1 MTAARSGSGQAP
13 DPVTLSSRDDATV
26 GGLAKSAR
34 AATPDEGNEDMEMET
49 AMDTTLEASLRAA
62 VRAEVEPLFSELR
75 RFVDRRIAELSAEV
89 DAHVQLSDMTEER
102 LSRELARVHD
112 TVAGL
117 VAVPAVQTRNSGIE
131 LEAVVQATEAA
142 ANTILE
148 AAEEIQAWIDSGN
161 ADPAALPNLTSKVNA
176 IFEACSF
183 QDVTGQRIR
192 RAIQHLQQVETVL
205 EQFLPDGA
213 VSDAPPKVEVK
224 ALIST
229 LPAGTKATNDLAQAD
244 IDALLNG

>member
-1 MTAARSGSGQAP
+1 
-13 DPVTLSSRDDATV
+13 
-26 GGLAKSAR
+26 
-34 AATPDEGNEDMEMET
+34 
-49 AMDTTLEASLRAA
+49 MDTTLETTLRTA
-62 VRAEVEPLFSELR
+62 VRSELEPLFSDLR

-89 DAHVQLSDMTEER
+89 DAHVQLSDMTEEK
-102 LSRELARVHD
+102 LSRELQRVHD

-117 VAVPAVQTRNSGIE
+117 VSVPAAQTRNSGIE

-161 ADPAALPNLTSKVNA
+161 VDTTALSNLTNKVNA
-176 IFEACSF
+176 IFEACIF

-205 EQFLPDGA
+205 EQFLPEETA
-213 VSDAPPKVEVK
+213 ANAPPKVEVR

-229 LPAGTKATNDLAQAD
+229 VPVATPNAADLAQAD

>member
-1 MTAARSGSGQAP
+1 MP
-13 DPVTLSSRDDATV
+13 
-26 GGLAKSAR
+26 R
-34 AATPDEGNEDMEMET
+34 AWPEGAVITMQQTEQ
-49 AMDTTLEASLRAA
+49 AMDTMLETSLRAA
-62 VRAEVEPLFSELR
+62 VRAEFEPLFSDLR
-75 RFVDRRIAELSAEV
+75 RFVDRRIAELSAEL
-89 DAHVQLSDMTEER
+89 DAHVQLSDMTEEK

-117 VAVPAVQTRNSGIE
+117 VAVPAAQTRNSGIE

-161 ADPAALPNLTSKVNA
+161 VDTTALPNLSAKVNA

-205 EQFLPDGA
+205 EQFLPEGA
-213 VSDAPPKVEVK
+213 VANSPPQVEVK

-229 LPAGTKATNDLAQAD
+229 LPEAAEVTNDLAQAD

>member
-1 MTAARSGSGQAP
+1 MPARALGGKHAA
-13 DPVTLSSRDDATV
+13 PVTVSSCDCATLARPHLAGADGASGRQ
-26 GGLAKSAR
+26 GGA
-34 AATPDEGNEDMEMET
+34 EQ
-49 AMDTTLEASLRAA
+49 AMDTTLETTVRAA
-62 VRAEVEPLFSELR
+62 VKAELEPLFADLR
-75 RFVDRRIAELSAEV
+75 RFVDRRIAELSAEL
-89 DAHVQLSDMTEER
+89 DAHVQLSDMTEEK
-102 LSRELARVHD
+102 LTRELQRVHD

-117 VAVPAVQTRNSGIE
+117 VAVPAAQTRNSGIE

-161 ADPAALPNLTSKVNA
+161 VDTTALPNLTAKVNA

-192 RAIQHLQQVETVL
+192 RAIQHLQQIENVL
-205 EQFLPDGA
+205 EQFLPDGTA
-213 VSDAPPKVEVK
+213 ANAPPKVEVK

-229 LPAGTKATNDLAQAD
+229 LPEAAAKTSDLAQAD